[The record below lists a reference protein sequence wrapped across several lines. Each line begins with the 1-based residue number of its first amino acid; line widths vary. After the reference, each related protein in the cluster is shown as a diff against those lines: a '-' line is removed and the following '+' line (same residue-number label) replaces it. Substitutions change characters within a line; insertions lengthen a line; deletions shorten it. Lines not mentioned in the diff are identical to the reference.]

1 MALHLVRPPREES
14 PERWQKALDR
24 AIDQGLEVF
33 QISDTGERLV
43 TSASRLDTV
52 HRTDGYTCT
61 CEAAMLGADP
71 VCQHRALVRFLLGW
85 LNGPGPAPGSPA
97 SWDDRPIAA

>member
-1 MALHLVRPPREES
+1 MALYLVRPPREES

-33 QISDTGERLV
+33 VVNDTGERLV

-71 VCQHRALVRFLLGW
+71 VCQHRALVRFLFGW
-85 LNGPGPAPGSPA
+85 LSGPGPAPA
-97 SWDDRPIAA
+97 SSDPWDERSVAA